1 MFTYKSTSNNLFY
14 KFNMK
19 FNIFLNKVLPLEI
32 MDNILKV
39 HIKYQNMNMPQQE
52 YIKVIFCLE

>member
-1 MFTYKSTSNNLFY
+1 MSIYKSTSNNLFY

-19 FNIFLNKVLPLEI
+19 FSIFLNKVLSLEI

-52 YIKVIFCLE
+52 D

>member
-1 MFTYKSTSNNLFY
+1 MFIYKSTSNNLFY

-19 FNIFLNKVLPLEI
+19 FSVFLNKVLSLEI

-39 HIKYQNMNMPQQE
+39 HMKYQNMIMPQQE
-52 YIKVIFCLE
+52 Y